1 MKLFLLFRRIEMK
14 KLTVIEAVEYMVKA
28 NDSVV
33 EFDATNMAK
42 GSYRYGQALW
52 NSLPEEI
59 RDTHISTDADFFYD
73 EDQPTVNGK
82 FFTFMV
88 EGVDHNK

>member
-1 MKLFLLFRRIEMK
+1 MKPFPLSRRIEMK
-14 KLTVIEAVEYMVKA
+14 KLTTKEALEYMVKA
-28 NDSVV
+28 NDEVV

-52 NSLPEEI
+52 NSLPAEI
-59 RDTHISTDADFFYD
+59 RDTYISTDADFFYD

-88 EGVDHNK
+88 EGC